1 MVQSSSFA
9 HEVQTSCVNAVCDCR
24 ERSQVLRL
32 AIHCRVLLSLPR
44 ASLVRYHSTHGDP
57 QLIEPCVYTAQG
69 APQQL
74 EISKWPFAKVSACGR
89 TRGTRAIVHPCARSW
104 VQPNGRR
111 LALCDQSCHRQ
122 GCSSSLCASFAADS
136 ACTQLRQAHRLCW
149 RAADAESC
157 PELPLPNECVADPS
171 AF

>member
-1 MVQSSSFA
+1 MSPCQRTQVHNVDPIRS
-9 HEVQTSCVNAVCDCR
+9 R
-24 ERSQVLRL
+24 EFCSRRPRL
-32 AIHCRVLLSLPR
+32 AIPTR
-44 ASLVRYHSTHGDP
+44 ASTSLSRSASCLCWCTTTLLRATPAHTPLRHGAFA
-57 QLIEPCVYTAQG
+57 AQG
-69 APQQL
+69 APHQL

-111 LALCDQSCHRQ
+111 LALCARACHHQ

-157 PELPLPNECVADPS
+157 PELLAERVCG
-171 AF
+171 